1 MDYIIVMNRFYES
14 RDAYRNILVNS
25 FNYLNSL
32 PNTWYEPLLANLII
46 VTLEAISKAATEY
59 MLCHNNYMKE
69 LRKVGDTLSAEDA
82 RIHNIIVEKIIYCE
96 DLHDKLVEKYV
107 EK

>member
-1 MDYIIVMNRFYES
+1 MDYTTIMNKFYES

-32 PNTWYEPLLANLII
+32 PTTWYEPLLANLII
-46 VTLEAISKAATEY
+46 VTLEAISKAASEY

-69 LRKVGDTLSAEDA
+69 LRKVGDELSAEDT
-82 RIHNIIVEKIIYCE
+82 RLHNIILDKISYCE
-96 DLHDKLVEKYV
+96 DLHDKFVEKYV

>member
-1 MDYIIVMNRFYES
+1 MDYITVMNKFYES

-69 LRKVGDTLSAEDA
+69 LRKYNDQISEEDA
-82 RIHNIIVEKIIYCE
+82 SLHNTILNKISECE
-96 DLHDKLVEKYV
+96 DLYIQLVEKYDK
-107 EK
+107 E

>member
-1 MDYIIVMNRFYES
+1 MNKFYES
-14 RDAYRNILVNS
+14 RDAYNNILVNS

-32 PNTWYEPLLANLII
+32 PNTLYKPLLANLTT
-46 VTLEAISKAATEY
+46 VVLEYIAEAASKY
-59 MLCHNNYMKE
+59 MQSYDNYMKE

>member
-1 MDYIIVMNRFYES
+1 MNKFYES

-32 PNTWYEPLLANLII
+32 PNTLYKPLLANLII

-69 LRKVGDTLSAEDA
+69 LRKYNDQISEEDA
-82 RIHNIIVEKIIYCE
+82 SLHNTILNKISECE
-96 DLHDKLVEKYV
+96 DLYIQLVEKYDK
-107 EK
+107 E